1 MSGVNVP
8 SANSPLADW
17 LDYQERLHPRNI
29 ELGLDRVG
37 QVAMRL
43 DLPDV
48 SIPSL
53 IVAGTNGKGSSATL
67 ASLIWREGGYRVG
80 LYTSP
85 HLVRYNERVSIDGV
99 AASDADLV
107 RAFVAIES
115 VRGEVALTYF
125 EYGTLAALWLFR
137 ERAVQAQVL
146 EVGLGGRLDAVNLV
160 DGDAALLTSVGLDHL
175 DWLGPDRDSVGREKA
190 HVFRA
195 RRPAICADPQPPRSV
210 RAHAREIGAEL
221 AVIGEDFSCVRSAR
235 GWDWSRG
242 RVMLR
247 DLPMPGLGGSA
258 QLRNAAGVIAAITAL
273 QPRVPVAES
282 AIRAALPRLALPGRF
297 ERQGRCVYDVAHNA
311 EAAGVLAERLAENA
325 RAGRSRHVHLV
336 LGMLS
341 DKPVEAFCGAL
352 APYVRQVYCAGLP
365 PPRGLGP
372 AALGARVRSIGLPVS
387 EFADVEAALAAAL
400 AAVEQNDEDEVL
412 VTGSFLTVAAA
423 RAHG

>member
-1 MSGVNVP
+1 MTVP
-8 SANSPLADW
+8 SATSPLADW

-37 QVAMRL
+37 KVAMRL
-43 DLPDV
+43 DLPE
-48 SIPSL
+48 PSVPTL
-53 IVAGTNGKGSSATL
+53 VVAGTNGKGSSATL
-67 ASLIWREGGYRVG
+67 ASLIWREAGYRTG

-85 HLVRYNERVSIDGV
+85 HLLRYNERIAIDGV

-107 RAFVAIES
+107 RAFVEIER

-137 ERAVQAQVL
+137 ERAVQVQVL
-146 EVGLGGRLDAVNLV
+146 EVGLGGRLDAVNIV

-175 DWLGPDRDSVGREKA
+175 DWLGPDRESIGLEKA

-195 RRPAICADPQPPRSV
+195 GCPSICAEPNPPQSV
-210 RAHAREIGAEL
+210 RDHAGAIGAKFE
-221 AVIGEDFSCVRSAR
+221 VVGEHYGWVLTAR

-242 RVMLR
+242 RLVMR
-247 DLPMPGLGGSA
+247 DLPLPGLGGSA
-258 QLRNAAGVIAAITAL
+258 QLRNAAGVLAAITAL

-297 ERQGRCVYDVAHNA
+297 ERHGRCVFDVAHNA
-311 EAAGVLAERLAENA
+311 EAAAVLAERLAQNAPAGNA
-325 RAGRSRHVHLV
+325 RHLHMV

-341 DKPVEAFCGAL
+341 DKPVEAFCSAL
-352 APYVRQVYCAGLP
+352 APYVRQVYCASLP
-365 PPRGLGP
+365 SPRGLSA
-372 AALGARVRSIGLPVS
+372 AALGARVRGTGIPVR
-387 EFADVEAALAAAL
+387 EFANVEQALAAAL
-400 AAVEQNDEDEVL
+400 ATAEQNDEDEIL

-423 RAHG
+423 LAHG

>member
-1 MSGVNVP
+1 MNVP

-29 ELGLDRVG
+29 ELGLERVG
-37 QVAMRL
+37 KVAMRL
-43 DLPDV
+43 DLPDRSV
-48 SIPSL
+48 PTL

-67 ASLIWREGGYRVG
+67 ASLIWREAGYRTG

-85 HLVRYNERVSIDGV
+85 HLQQYNERVSIDGV

-107 RAFVAIES
+107 RAFVEIER

-137 ERAVQAQVL
+137 ERGVQAQVL

-160 DGDAALLTSVGLDHL
+160 DADAALLTSIGLDHL
-175 DWLGPDRDSVGREKA
+175 DWLGPDRESVGLEKA

-195 RRPAICADPQPPRSV
+195 RRPAICADPDPPRSV
-210 RAHAREIGAEL
+210 RVHAREIGADF
-221 AVIGEDFSCVRSAR
+221 AVLGEEYSCLRTAK

-242 RVMLR
+242 RLVLR
-247 DLPMPGLGGSA
+247 DLPLPGLRGSA
-258 QLRNAAGVIAAITAL
+258 QLRNASGVIAAITAL
-273 QPRVPVAES
+273 QPRVPVAEG
-282 AIRAALPRLALPGRF
+282 AIRAALPKLALPGRF
-297 ERQGRCVYDVAHNA
+297 ERRGRCVFDVAHNA
-311 EAAGVLAERLAENA
+311 EAAAVLAEGLAENA
-325 RAGRSRHVHLV
+325 PKDRAPYVHVV

-352 APYVRQVYCAGLP
+352 GAYVRRVYCAGLP
-365 PPRGLGP
+365 PPRGLSA
-372 AALGARVRSIGLPVS
+372 AALGARVRSTGLPAS
-387 EFADVEAALAAAL
+387 EFAEVGQALAAAL
-400 AAVEQNDEDEVL
+400 AAAEQNDEDEVL